1 MGYKVEF
8 LFCDERFNKPLK
20 HPMAMSLIPR
30 IGEEVFVQYED
41 GDDAVLLVSNVRYI
55 PESVTTVLIYLSMS
69 V

>member
-20 HPMAMSLIPR
+20 HPVAMSLIPR

-41 GDDAVLLVSNVRYI
+41 DDDTILRVSNVRYI
-55 PESVTTVLIYLSMS
+55 PGFVTTVLIYLSMS